1 AVPWRSQAFRRPLWR
16 SAQCGSTTWRFAS
29 AWSVRRRGPSNW
41 SCGWRSLRRLSQRAR
56 SRAEPRPRCQ
66 VPGQDAEPAPP
77 QAAGEGGAARQR
89 ARASSGG
96 GPRGGCRSERNLGP
110 HGKGR
115 QERSSRQTRRGTIFR
130 SVNSESGSEWDP
142 TSSVQFPEAPRR
154 RRTLPLLAP
163 AESFE
168 LDEWG
173 SLDEIARLESEN
185 RELLQRVQTLEC
197 GSSSSSD
204 SSPESSEGSARP
216 RLGSKQTVRFRRQ
229 ATTDPAQRL
238 NILYWK
244 TLVERY
250 VHSKSCSFQRL
261 VISRWETFAERLV
274 YWSQA
279 DSATEALKKDFQEQR
294 KLNEDPL
301 RVARQ
306 EAEEQ
311 AHIAQRLEE
320 DMEARCSLEMSE
332 AREKLV
338 VTEQN
343 YELVRQRVQE
353 LEEDQFEHSQ
363 SFMRQRQ
370 TALCDSGF
378 GEMPQLIIPESAP
391 VTAASLNHDLAST
404 IAVHIRKN
412 LTLQRRMAGLLEWR
426 STTTVSKLQYDI
438 AREERNRESPDTRV
452 AWLRAEL
459 EEERLKGEQE
469 QEEHRGHRFEIGYE
483 DQIAQLQERAGAS
496 LAERFSKHE
505 KDEASASEARS
516 RSRQVL
522 SASPSR
528 RDEQK
533 GLLFRE
539 APQSTKTRFP
549 GLLSFRVGV
558 SPKNLLE
565 HIARVGASASDQLGT
580 EGGLASQLAAAQD
593 ALKRA
598 EEENRE
604 LLPGS
609 IWKLHKAMQASAD
622 ETELMAENLSAREVL
637 QSELRPGPRGLGKMV
652 LAMGPCFKIPG
663 ATAPK
668 KKRPPPRD
676 KRMELQKCPQKAGIV
691 TRVYTVSPKKPNSA
705 IRKVCRLKL
714 STQEECIAYI
724 PGEGHNLQE
733 FANVLIRGGRRRDLV
748 GIKYNLIRGA
758 RDLAGVVGR
767 RQSRSKYGAE
777 KPDDDAPAPTPT
789 KKSKR

>member
-1 AVPWRSQAFRRPLWR
+1 MGSAERSSLGLRPVLFGVVWDLQI
-16 SAQCGSTTWRFAS
+16 ACAPDG
-29 AWSVRRRGPSNW
+29 
-41 SCGWRSLRRLSQRAR
+41 AR
-56 SRAEPRPRCQ
+56 SCAMAEPGFQKASVEKCAVRLHNLALRKRLERAETRSEQLELR
-66 VPGQDAEPAPP
+66 VEELEVAFGQDAVTNDP
-77 QAAGEGGAARQR
+77 QGRDAKYLVKMQNLLLRKRLEKAELHASELERQVEEDREAGVALNETLDRMEKAGRSKEELKTDPERHHLSIRELRVRVRVGPYELRTVPGGAA
-89 ARASSGG
+89 APAHAAFA
-96 GPRGGCRSERNLGP
+96 GPGVLDE
-110 HGKGR
+110 
-115 QERSSRQTRRGTIFR
+115 
-130 SVNSESGSEWDP
+130 
-142 TSSVQFPEAPRR
+142 
-154 RRTLPLLAP
+154 

-469 QEEHRGHRFEIGYE
+469 QEEHRGHRTSRARRPYE
-483 DQIAQLQERAGAS
+483 DQIAQLQETLATKVHQLRKSASPPKSPSRSRASAPRNTNSGGEGVVQIKSAEQEGYNAKTPTKSNGKELQARFFGAS

-516 RSRQVL
+516 R
-522 SASPSR
+522 
-528 RDEQK
+528 K
-533 GLLFRE
+533 TE
-539 APQSTKTRFP
+539 A
-549 GLLSFRVGV
+549 
-558 SPKNLLE
+558 
-565 HIARVGASASDQLGT
+565 T
-580 EGGLASQLAAAQD
+580 EA
-593 ALKRA
+593 
-598 EEENRE
+598 
-604 LLPGS
+604 
-609 IWKLHKAMQASAD
+609 
-622 ETELMAENLSAREVL
+622 
-637 QSELRPGPRGLGKMV
+637 
-652 LAMGPCFKIPG
+652 
-663 ATAPK
+663 
-668 KKRPPPRD
+668 
-676 KRMELQKCPQKAGIV
+676 
-691 TRVYTVSPKKPNSA
+691 
-705 IRKVCRLKL
+705 
-714 STQEECIAYI
+714 
-724 PGEGHNLQE
+724 
-733 FANVLIRGGRRRDLV
+733 
-748 GIKYNLIRGA
+748 RGA
-758 RDLAGVVGR
+758 A
-767 RQSRSKYGAE
+767 KI
-777 KPDDDAPAPTPT
+777 
-789 KKSKR
+789 

>member
-1 AVPWRSQAFRRPLWR
+1 MQNLLLRKRLEKAELH
-16 SAQCGSTTWRFAS
+16 AS
-29 AWSVRRRGPSNW
+29 ELER
-41 SCGWRSLRRLSQRAR
+41 
-56 SRAEPRPRCQ
+56 Q
-66 VPGQDAEPAPP
+66 VEEDRE
-77 QAAGEGGAARQR
+77 AGVALNETLDRMEKA
-89 ARASSGG
+89 
-96 GPRGGCRSERNLGP
+96 
-110 HGKGR
+110 GR
-115 QERSSRQTRRGTIFR
+115 RSSRQTRRGTIFR

-294 KLNEDPL
+294 KLNDPL

-438 AREERNRESPDTRV
+438 AREESPDTRV

-469 QEEHRGHRFEIGYE
+469 QEEYE
-483 DQIAQLQERAGAS
+483 DQIAQLQETRSSMRAARFFGAS

-505 KDEASASEARS
+505 KDEAKSSSE
-516 RSRQVL
+516 V
-522 SASPSR
+522 
-528 RDEQK
+528 
-533 GLLFRE
+533 
-539 APQSTKTRFP
+539 
-549 GLLSFRVGV
+549 V
-558 SPKNLLE
+558 
-565 HIARVGASASDQLGT
+565 ASASDQ
-580 EGGLASQLAAAQD
+580 LASQLAAAQD

-604 LLPGS
+604 L
-609 IWKLHKAMQASAD
+609 LHKAMQASAD

-637 QSELRPGPRGLGKMV
+637 QSELRPGPRGVPGRALLCVFEGRPGPSRRRPKPVSPVSAPILAMAALSRRPILALLALMV